1 MYTSIYQPPSTTTT
15 SPYSSYLYG
24 NGSTPSAYETTPK
37 YSTVGPSM
45 ASSYLNDL
53 NSFSSTDPT
62 TTGTS
67 STSHRPY
74 VSAIRKRR
82 TLFADADLM
91 MEPAANGTD
100 SYSSSLANGHH
111 HLFSNENYSSNHETT
126 SSDNN
131 KPNLAGF
138 GFSHARNRPL
148 SVVNEDA
155 AAAAAA
161 LNNSNK
167 NNNIRESGIVTLNRS
182 LTFNDASFVKSNN
195 NSKNENNN
203 NNAGESSNGNG
214 KPGGAANS
222 KSGLRKSHSVN
233 SPKSVESSK
242 PPSAVASTSSR
253 TTVFDRLAQGAG

>member
-1 MYTSIYQPPSTTTT
+1 MYTSIYQPPSTTTS
-15 SPYSSYLYG
+15 SPYTSYLYG
-24 NGSTPSAYETTPK
+24 NGGSSSMTTSAYETTPK

-62 TTGTS
+62 TS
-67 STSHRPY
+67 SHRPY

-82 TLFADADLM
+82 TLFADSDLIDS
-91 MEPAANGTD
+91 PGTPTNGTD

-111 HLFSNENYSSNHETT
+111 HLFTNENYCNNQEGT
-126 SSDNN
+126 SSDN
-131 KPNLAGF
+131 KPNLTGF

-161 LNNSNK
+161 LNNTNNNK
-167 NNNIRESGIVTLNRS
+167 NNRESSGIVTLNRS

-195 NSKNENNN
+195 SKNENNN
-203 NNAGESSNGNG
+203 NNTAESS
-214 KPGGAANS
+214 KPATNS

-233 SPKSVESSK
+233 SPKSATVESSK
-242 PPSAVASTSSR
+242 PPTVASTPR
-253 TTVFDRLAQGAG
+253 TTVFDRLAQGTG